1 MLQEYSK
8 LYSVEMTHP
17 NNSPQRLFRASMPAH
32 QTVQAT
38 TERCK
43 DKLCYYFRLSLVENL
58 GASYEDHINVLCFAQ
73 SLLINYDLH

>member
-1 MLQEYSK
+1 MQSYIHLKWHIQTTHLRDYLGQACQHIKQDK
-8 LYSVEMTHP
+8 L
-17 NNSPQRLFRASMPAH
+17 
-32 QTVQAT
+32 T